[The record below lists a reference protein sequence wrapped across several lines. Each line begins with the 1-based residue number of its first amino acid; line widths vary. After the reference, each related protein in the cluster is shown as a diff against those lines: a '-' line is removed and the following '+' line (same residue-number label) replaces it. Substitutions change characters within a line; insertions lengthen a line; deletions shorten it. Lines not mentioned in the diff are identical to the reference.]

1 MSQLGSY
8 TDKVDRW
15 QNSNQ
20 ILRWAAAGAVDIEP
34 RLYKIKGYNYL
45 KVLRLK
51 IQQMIGSNNPGA
63 TENPESEISDVSQ
76 AVLV

>member
-1 MSQLGSY
+1 MSLLGPY

-15 QNSNQ
+15 QSSNQ
-20 ILRWAAAGAVDIEP
+20 ILRWTAAGAMDIEP
-34 RLYKIKGYNYL
+34 RLYRIKGYNYL

-51 IQQMIGSNNPGA
+51 IQQMIKEKEA
-63 TENPESEISDVSQ
+63 TETRDPASEISDVSQ

>member
-1 MSQLGSY
+1 MSLLGPY
-8 TDKVDRW
+8 TNKVDRW

-20 ILRWAAAGAVDIEP
+20 ILRWTASGAMDIEP
-34 RLYKIKGYNYL
+34 RLYRIKGHHYL

-51 IQQMIGSNNPGA
+51 IQQMIKERELEKEQDPA
-63 TENPESEISDVSQ
+63 SEISDVSQ

>member
-1 MSQLGSY
+1 MSLLGAY

-15 QNSNQ
+15 HNSNQ
-20 ILRWAAAGAVDIEP
+20 ILRWAAAGAMDIEP

-51 IQQMIGSNNPGA
+51 MKLMIESEKPDVIKNSI
-63 TENPESEISDVSQ
+63 SEISDVSQ
-76 AVLV
+76 ATLV